1 MKIMEDRTER
11 IAKKITELYDEPQ
24 GGNKIENLSEAD
36 SLWLAFP
43 QVIVFLYDSKW
54 IKEF

>member
-1 MKIMEDRTER
+1 MIIMEDRTER

-36 SLWLAFP
+36 SL
-43 QVIVFLYDSKW
+43 
-54 IKEF
+54 

>member
-1 MKIMEDRTER
+1 MASFIIEQVGEMKIMEDRTER

-36 SLWLAFP
+36 SL
-43 QVIVFLYDSKW
+43 
-54 IKEF
+54 